1 MPYDD
6 LEAGIPESPIKTEEM
21 MYDLMCASSALSTS
35 KSLSAHSK
43 VRSVLIGVWVINIL
57 CIVPFFVYSILQES
71 QADLIGLGMVV
82 IPLYISKIIE
92 SLNKVSDKLNKVY
105 SDSEYIKLRL
115 IEIFNACEEQT
126 RKCPNGQLKHSVG
139 KYIVSLSRGILAD
152 IVTCEKEV
160 KIKSL
165 VLNSFMWKSP
175 HYTKYLDRS
184 FVNDKTMLIKSMLE
198 CQNNVI

>member
-1 MPYDD
+1 MPYSDI
-6 LEAGIPESPIKTEEM
+6 EVGIQESPIKTEEM
-21 MYDLMCASSALSTS
+21 MYDLMCATSALSTS

-43 VRSVLIGVWVINIL
+43 VRSVLIGVWTINIL
-57 CIVPFFVYSILQES
+57 CIVPFFVYSILQDS

-82 IPLYISKIIE
+82 VPLYISKIIE

-126 RKCPNGQLKHSVG
+126 RKCPNGQIKHSVG
-139 KYIVSLSRGILAD
+139 KYIVSLSHGILSD
-152 IVTCEKEV
+152 ITTCDKET
-160 KIKSL
+160 KIRNL
-165 VLNSFMWKSP
+165 VINSFMWKSP

-184 FVNDKTMLIKSMLE
+184 FVNDKSSLIKSMLS
-198 CQNNVI
+198 C

>member
-1 MPYDD
+1 MDI
-6 LEAGIPESPIKTEEM
+6 EVGIPESPIKTEEM

-43 VRSVLIGVWVINIL
+43 VRSVLIGVWAINIL
-57 CIVPFFVYSILQES
+57 CIVPFFVYSILQDS

-82 IPLYISKIIE
+82 VPLYISKIIE

-126 RKCPNGQLKHSVG
+126 RKCPNGQIKHSVG
-139 KYIVSLSRGILAD
+139 KYIVSLSHGILSD
-152 IVTCEKEV
+152 ITTCDKET
-160 KIKSL
+160 KIRNL
-165 VLNSFMWKSP
+165 VINSFMWKSP

-184 FVNDKTMLIKSMLE
+184 FVNDKSSLIKSMLS
-198 CQNNVI
+198 C

>member
-1 MPYDD
+1 MPYEDI
-6 LEAGIPESPIKTEEM
+6 EVGIPESPIKTEEM

-35 KSLSAHSK
+35 KSLSAHYK
-43 VRSVLIGVWVINIL
+43 VRSVLIGVWAINIL
-57 CIVPFFVYSILQES
+57 CIVPFFVYSILQDS

-82 IPLYISKIIE
+82 VPLYISKIIE

-126 RKCPNGQLKHSVG
+126 RKCPNGQIKHSVG
-139 KYIVSLSRGILAD
+139 KYIVSLARGILSD
-152 IVTCEKEV
+152 ITACDKET

-165 VLNSFMWKSP
+165 VINSFFWKSP
-175 HYTKYLDRS
+175 HYTKFLDRT
-184 FVNDKTMLIKSMLE
+184 FVNDKTMLIKSMLG
-198 CQNNVI
+198 C

>member
-6 LEAGIPESPIKTEEM
+6 LEVGIPESPIKTEEM

-43 VRSVLIGVWVINIL
+43 VRSVLIGVWAINIL
-57 CIVPFFVYSILQES
+57 CIVPFFVYSILQDS

-82 IPLYISKIIE
+82 IPLYISKIID

-126 RKCPNGQLKHSVG
+126 RKCPNGQINHSVG

-184 FVNDKTMLIKSMLE
+184 FVNDKTMLIKTMLE
-198 CQNNVI
+198 Y

>member
-1 MPYDD
+1 MPYMDI
-6 LEAGIPESPIKTEEM
+6 EVGIPESPIKTEEM

-43 VRSVLIGVWVINIL
+43 VRSVLIGVWAINIL
-57 CIVPFFVYSILQES
+57 CIVPFFVYSILQDS

-82 IPLYISKIIE
+82 VPLYISKIIE

-126 RKCPNGQLKHSVG
+126 RKCPNGQIKHSVG
-139 KYIVSLSRGILAD
+139 KYIVSLSHGILSD
-152 IVTCEKEV
+152 ITTCDKET
-160 KIKSL
+160 KIRNL
-165 VLNSFMWKSP
+165 VINSFMWKSP

-184 FVNDKTMLIKSMLE
+184 FVNDKSSLIKSMLS
-198 CQNNVI
+198 C

>member
-1 MPYDD
+1 MPYMDI
-6 LEAGIPESPIKTEEM
+6 EVGIPESPIKTEEM

-43 VRSVLIGVWVINIL
+43 VRSVLIGVWAINIL
-57 CIVPFFVYSILQES
+57 CIVPFFVYSILQDS

-82 IPLYISKIIE
+82 VPLYISKRIE

-126 RKCPNGQLKHSVG
+126 RKCPNGQIKHSVG
-139 KYIVSLSRGILAD
+139 KYIVNLARGILSD
-152 IVTCEKEV
+152 ITTCDKET

-165 VLNSFMWKSP
+165 VINSFFWKSP
-175 HYTKYLDRS
+175 HYTKYLDRT
-184 FVNDKTMLIKSMLE
+184 FVNDKTMLIKTMLE
-198 CQNNVI
+198 C

>member
-1 MPYDD
+1 
-6 LEAGIPESPIKTEEM
+6 
-21 MYDLMCASSALSTS
+21 MYDLMCVTSALSTS

-43 VRSVLIGVWVINIL
+43 VRSVLIGVWTINIL
-57 CIVPFFVYSILQES
+57 CIVPFFVYSILQDS

-82 IPLYISKIIE
+82 VPLYISKIIE

-126 RKCPNGQLKHSVG
+126 RKCPNGQIKHSVG
-139 KYIVSLSRGILAD
+139 KYIVSLSHGILSD
-152 IVTCEKEV
+152 ITTCDKET
-160 KIKSL
+160 KIRNL
-165 VLNSFMWKSP
+165 VINSFMWKSP

-184 FVNDKTMLIKSMLE
+184 FVNDKSSLIKSMLS
-198 CQNNVI
+198 C